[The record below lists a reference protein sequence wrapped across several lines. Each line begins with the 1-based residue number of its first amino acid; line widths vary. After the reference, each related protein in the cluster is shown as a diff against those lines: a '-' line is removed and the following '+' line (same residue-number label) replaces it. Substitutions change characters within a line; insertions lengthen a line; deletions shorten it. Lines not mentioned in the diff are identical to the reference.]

1 MPHIDDLLPDE
12 GEVETQQQVVRL
24 VDRARGGVFDRQHRP
39 IDVTLDHGLE
49 HRPERRVGLEADR
62 PARDGKVLER
72 SLVAIGALGALERHR
87 DFLLDV
93 RLAGLQ
99 RVVLAAN
106 RVVQD
111 FAEDAAHER
120 RIEPQSLA
128 HRGTMLQQ
136 RRFAIG
142 IAHRPVALGLD
153 PGNLSR
159 QPGALAQ
166 GRHEHGIDVVQ
177 ALP

>member
-1 MPHIDDLLPDE
+1 MPWNA
-12 GEVETQQQVVRL
+12 T
-24 VDRARGGVFDRQHRP
+24 
-39 IDVTLDHGLE
+39 
-49 HRPERRVGLEADR
+49 
-62 PARDGKVLER
+62 
-72 SLVAIGALGALERHR
+72 RH
-87 DFLLDV
+87 FLLDV

-120 RIEPQSLA
+120 RIEAQPLA
-128 HRGTMLQQ
+128 HRGPMLQQ

-142 IAHRPVALGLD
+142 IAHRPVALGLH
-153 PGNLSR
+153 PGDLSR

-166 GRHEHGIDVVQ
+166 RRHEHGIDVVQ